1 MVLNFTLRFLLN
13 FYTSLIELT
22 VRYRQTFCARPQPHK
37 IIYYFQVDKVDI
49 QMSKNN
55 GPPLII
61 DLNEFNLAIDLKGKR
76 PVSLHFNTSSRKF
89 YLSLI
94 ALVVL
99 EMKRRGKVIP
109 ISLTEHLDLLALI
122 NETVG
127 GSAGSSE
134 KENLLP
140 RIYRKWKHALPNLE
154 EAPLFKVLGRRKD
167 DDGAEGR
174 TYPFT
179 EREKDQWANL
189 FAYTGSEENVRLKF
203 DVEKIGLH
211 LNDVVI
217 TFNEFRNEE
226 AWGRF
231 LAGLRGEEKPAADTA
246 APLPEEPK
254 IQKTRP
260 ETSPPPRFKG
270 APRAV
275 WAMAVLVVLCSIA
288 LGIWKPWSKPAPTQV
303 ASVSRM
309 AYPLPD
315 KPSLAVL
322 PFENLSG
329 DPQQE
334 YFSDGITESI
344 ISALSKIPRL
354 FVIARKSSFS
364 YKGKPVTVRQVSE
377 ELGVRYVLEG
387 SVQKSGDRVRI
398 TAQLIDALT
407 GHHLWAERYEGNLKD
422 IFTLQDEVTMK
433 ITTALRVELSDG
445 EQALRMKPSRNLEA
459 FLKALQAQANLS
471 IVTKEG
477 NAKGKRL
484 AEEALALDHEF
495 PNAHTLLC
503 LANLLDVSLGLSSS
517 PKESIDKALELGQ
530 KAIAL
535 DPKDSRPYAYLGF
548 LYTLKREHD
557 RAITQGERALALDPG
572 GADAHAWLG
581 ICLNYADRSR
591 EAIPMFEKAI
601 RLNPYG
607 PAFYFHNLGHTYRF
621 LGRYPEAV
629 TQYQKSLRISPDNI
643 LAHLGLAAT
652 YSLMGSDLEAQAE
665 AQEILRIN
673 PKFSVESY
681 ARSVPHKNQAK
692 LDRYIDALRQAGL
705 K

>member
-1 MVLNFTLRFLLN
+1 M
-13 FYTSLIELT
+13 
-22 VRYRQTFCARPQPHK
+22 P
-37 IIYYFQVDKVDI
+37 
-49 QMSKNN
+49 KNN
-55 GPPLII
+55 GSSLLI
-61 DLNEFNLAIDLKGKR
+61 DLVEFNLAIDLKGKR
-76 PVSLHFNTSSRKF
+76 PVSLHFNTPSRKF

-94 ALVVL
+94 ALVVV
-99 EMKRRGKVIP
+99 EMKKKGKVIP
-109 ISLTEHLDLLALI
+109 ISLAEHLDLLALI

-134 KENLLP
+134 RENLLP

-154 EAPLFKVLGRRKD
+154 EAPLFKVLGRRKED
-167 DDGAEGR
+167 YGVEGKA
-174 TYPFT
+174 YPFS
-179 EREKDQWANL
+179 EQEKDQWANL
-189 FAYTGSEENVRLKF
+189 FAYIGSEGNIRLKF
-203 DVEKIGLH
+203 DVEKIGLQ
-211 LNDVVI
+211 LDDVVI
-217 TFNEFRNEE
+217 TCDEFRNEE

-231 LAGLRGEEKPAADTA
+231 LAGLKGEEMPAADTA
-246 APLPEEPK
+246 APIPEELQV
-254 IQKTRP
+254 QKLGP
-260 ETSPPPRFKG
+260 ETTPTRSSG
-270 APRAV
+270 APRTIWAV
-275 WAMAVLVVLCSIA
+275 AAAAVLVVIA
-288 LGIWKPWSKPAPTQV
+288 VAIWKPWSKPTPTQV

-329 DPQQE
+329 DPRQE
-334 YFSDGITESI
+334 YFSDGFTESVI
-344 ISALSKIPRL
+344 TALTKIPRL

-398 TAQLIDALT
+398 TAQLIDALA
-407 GHHLWAERYEGNLKD
+407 GHHLWAESYEGNLID
-422 IFTLQDEVTMK
+422 LFTLQDEVTMK

-445 EQALRMKPSRNLEA
+445 EQTLRMKPARNLKA
-459 FLKALQAQANLS
+459 YLKALQAQANLS
-471 IVTKEG
+471 QANKEANIRG
-477 NAKGKRL
+477 KGL
-484 AEEALALDHEF
+484 AEEAVALDPEF
-495 PNAHTLLC
+495 PYAYTLLC
-503 LANLLDVSLGLSSS
+503 LANLLDVSLSISSS
-517 PKESIDKALELGQ
+517 PKESINTALELGR

-557 RAITQGERALALDPG
+557 RAITEGERAVALDPG

-629 TQYQKSLRISPDNI
+629 TQYQKSLRLSPDNI

-665 AQEILRIN
+665 AREILRIN
-673 PKFSVESY
+673 PKFSVDSY
-681 ARSVPHKNQAK
+681 ASTVPHKNQAK
-692 LDRYIDALRQAGL
+692 LDRYIAALRQAGL